1 MSNSTNSNKNVGML
15 AAIVIPLAFVLSIL
29 IFLYVF
35 GNAANF
41 QGGDSANE
49 PIKNGVGSYLG
60 TIYKGGII
68 VPILLTMFLVV
79 LTFTIERFM
88 TIARSQGKGRVDTF
102 ISKIRSNMAKG
113 DIDGSIA
120 ECNRQQG
127 SIANVVNEGLK
138 MYRQMENDKNL
149 DKERKILAIQ
159 KELEESTSLELP
171 MLSKNLVIISTIAS
185 IATLMGLLGTVIGM
199 IRAFKALA
207 QAGAPDAVALSTGIS
222 EALINTA
229 LGILTSAIAIIMYN
243 YFTNK
248 IDSLTYGMDEA
259 GYSVVQTFASKY
271 KDAK

>member
-1 MSNSTNSNKNVGML
+1 MSNQIKPNKNVGMFASL
-15 AAIVIPLAFVLSIL
+15 VILFEFVLAIL
-29 IFLYVF
+29 IFLFVF
-35 GNAANF
+35 GNSANF
-41 QGGDSANE
+41 QGGDSHME
-49 PIKNGVGSYLG
+49 PVKQGVGYFLG

-79 LTFTIERFM
+79 LTFTIERFI
-88 TIARSQGKGRVDTF
+88 TIAKSQGHGRVDAF
-102 ISKIRSNMAKG
+102 ISKVRSLMAQG

-138 MYRQMENDKNL
+138 MYRQMEADKNL

-159 KELEESTSLELP
+159 KELEEATSLELP

-199 IRAFKALA
+199 IVAFKALA
-207 QAGAPDAVALSTGIS
+207 QAGSPDALALSTGIS
-222 EALINTA
+222 EALVNTA
-229 LGILTSAIAIIMYN
+229 LGILTSAISIVMYN
-243 YFTNK
+243 FFTNK

-259 GYSVVQTFASKY
+259 GYSVVQTFASRY

>member
-1 MSNSTNSNKNVGML
+1 MSNQIKPNRNVGML
-15 AAIVIPLAFVLSIL
+15 AAIVIPLAFVLSVL
-29 IFLYVF
+29 IFNFVF

-49 PIKNGVGSYLG
+49 PIKEGVGSYLG

-79 LTFTIERFM
+79 ITFTIERFM
-88 TIARSQGKGRVDTF
+88 TIAKSQGNGRVDAF
-102 ISKIRSNMAKG
+102 ISKIRNLMAKG
-113 DIDGSIA
+113 DVEGSIA
-120 ECNRQQG
+120 ECNRQHG
-127 SIANVVNEGLK
+127 SIANVVAAGLG
-138 MYRQMENDKNL
+138 MYKQMETDKNL

-159 KELEESTSLELP
+159 KELEEATSLELP

-243 YFTNK
+243 FFTNK

-259 GYSVVQTFASKY
+259 GYSVVQTFASRY
-271 KDAK
+271 KE

>member
-1 MSNSTNSNKNVGML
+1 MSNQIKQNKNVGML
-15 AAIVIPLAFVLSIL
+15 AAIVIPLALVLSII
-29 IFLYVF
+29 IFKFVL
-35 GNAANF
+35 GNGANF

-49 PIKNGVGSYLG
+49 PIKEGVGSYLG

-79 LTFTIERFM
+79 ITFTLERFM
-88 TIARSQGKGRVDTF
+88 TIAKSQGHGRVDAF
-102 ISKIRSNMAKG
+102 VSKIRTLMSQGNVAG
-113 DIDGSIA
+113 ALA
-120 ECNRQQG
+120 ECDRQQG
-127 SIANVVNEGLK
+127 SIGNVVSAGIG
-138 MYRQMENDKNL
+138 MYKVMEADQNL

-159 KELEESTSLELP
+159 KELEEATSLELP

-248 IDSLTYGMDEA
+248 IDSLTYAMDEA
-259 GYSVVQTFASKY
+259 GYSVVQTFA
-271 KDAK
+271 AKNK